1 VGYAI
6 HSLFPAM
13 DTFLLDTLPDET
25 RGSAYAA
32 YSAGMMLAQAGGS
45 SAVGTLVERGLPY
58 DTVFTAFAVVLVVLV
73 GVLGVLRLAGRLPG
87 TARGDPTASVPR
99 RSD

>member
-1 VGYAI
+1 
-6 HSLFPAM
+6 
-13 DTFLLDTLPDET
+13 
-25 RGSAYAA
+25 
-32 YSAGMMLAQAGGS
+32 MMLAQAGGS

-87 TARGDPTASVPR
+87 TARGDPAASVPR